1 MHQLHLSRFDL
12 GENVKIHFKML
23 KYILDVKIHFKM

>member
-12 GENVKIHFKML
+12 GEHVKIHFKML
-23 KYILDVKIHFKM
+23 KYILNVKIHFKM